1 MQLLENIFSVKNDN
15 LHKVITIL
23 FFKLKFRN
31 QRLFEE
37 KRIAN
42 IENQLVSVNE
52 NIEKLNNTIENI
64 LKKTQSSQI
73 NILNIAKA
81 IRNETY
87 TVRNKIL
94 KISSESEISQLQ
106 NREIIYAN
114 VLRDCTSN
122 ADWLKEKDWTL
133 P

>member
-1 MQLLENIFSVKNDN
+1 MQLLENTFSVKNDN